1 MKFESNK
8 YVNYDEMVHILESFR
23 AFAPNLVRL
32 STIGTTVENRSIWCV
47 TISNQKVSSPD
58 HKPVFLVD
66 ANMHASEIS
75 GTQACLYSIHNL
87 ITTTDAVIRD
97 LLDKVTI
104 IFVPRICPDAAE
116 SYLKNN
122 FEIRS
127 SLLAWPN
134 DRPPHQFKAMDMDG
148 DGIIRMMR
156 VKDAA
161 GVFKSAKD
169 NPEIMVQ
176 RKHDD
181 YESSEDYYFLYPE
194 GRFESKMSGSALVR
208 KQNFNSE
215 NGLDLNRQFPAEF
228 RPEGQQKG
236 AGPYPGFVPE
246 SRSLIEFI
254 CRQTRIFGHLNL
266 HTYGGLVLRE
276 PSSLPDEKIP
286 ENDVVLLNRLAD
298 RAAEV
303 SGYIKVDTYKDF
315 RYTDRDVATGTLSDW
330 AYLHRGLLS
339 SVIEIWDVWKAAGL
353 EVKDHV
359 SRYFNPSEKDLIK
372 IFSWASK
379 VLPKNSFHA
388 KWKKFNHPDFGE
400 VEIGGWSKER
410 VFRNPPESLLK
421 AECEKVFQI
430 IFSQVKAAPL
440 VSLKDKKVK
449 KLSDTQSLITI
460 VFQNTGFLPTNGS
473 DQAIRV
479 GAVSPPRVTLNLQK
493 TQKLIQ
499 GELDQ
504 EIGHLKGRS
513 RMLPWH
519 TPLGFVTRPNSHECQ
534 LQWII
539 QGKGEVKL
547 EADFQRGGLIQI
559 KVKI

>member
-148 DGIIRMMR
+148 DGVIRMMR

-161 GVFKSAKD
+161 GVFKSAND

-194 GRFESKMSGSALVR
+194 GRFESKLSGSALVR